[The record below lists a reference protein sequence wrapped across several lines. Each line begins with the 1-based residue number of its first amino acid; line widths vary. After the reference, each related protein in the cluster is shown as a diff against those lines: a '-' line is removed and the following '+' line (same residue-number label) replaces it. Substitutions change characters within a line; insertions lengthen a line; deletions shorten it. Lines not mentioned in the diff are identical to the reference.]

1 MRFFAFITL
10 TSFIMLFLNWPFQSK
25 SHGEHLQGPK
35 MSQIK
40 SELKTQFSNPQLAVL
55 AWAMATG
62 EKKGL
67 SPKTSKKFNLLG
79 LGFLFSPS
87 GIHFSILIS
96 MVIFLIKKCPF
107 KKFAKCCQI
116 GFLILVYTLPY
127 LAIKRIV
134 LIRLIFFL
142 KPWVKLKWNFSIEII
157 LISVF
162 IISYFLGHYQESP
175 IGFIYSFLFIGT
187 FIAFREHSKL
197 SLILGL
203 FSTQLLVACFG
214 SGEISFLAILIS
226 LPTIF
231 IFTLIAPL
239 LFFYLFTYQFIHF
252 NWLEPILKTFMGLIQ
267 FESRIVIGSF
277 MNVTL
282 FLFWAVWILI
292 LKKEKKY
299 FFIAIMLHGNLV
311 FAPTIS

>member
-10 TSFIMLFLNWPFQSK
+10 TSFIILLLNWPFQPK
-25 SHGEHLQGPK
+25 SHGQHLLGPIN
-35 MSQIK
+35 SQIK
-40 SELKTQFSNPQLAVL
+40 SELKTQFSNPQLAIL

-67 SPKTSKKFNLLG
+67 SPKISREFNLLG

-96 MVIFLIKKCPF
+96 VIIFLIKKCPY
-107 KKFAKCCQI
+107 KKLAKCFQL

-134 LIRLIFFL
+134 LIRLIFFF
-142 KPWVKLKWNFSIEII
+142 KSWMKLKWNFSIEIMVI
-157 LISVF
+157 GVF

-187 FIAFREHSKL
+187 FIAFRDHSKL

-203 FSTQLLVACFG
+203 CSSQMLIACFG
-214 SGEISFLAILIS
+214 SGEFSFLAILIS

-231 IFTLIAPL
+231 IFTLISPL
-239 LFFYLFTYQFIHF
+239 LFFYLFTFQFIHF
-252 NWLEPILKTFMGLIQ
+252 NWFEPILKTFMGLIQ
-267 FESRIVIGSF
+267 FESQIVVGSF

-282 FLFWAVWILI
+282 FLFWAIWILI

-299 FFIAIMLHGNLV
+299 FFIAILLHGNLV